1 MARTARR
8 AIAATEGVTYG
19 AAQVREW
26 SASFDATTIEHILAS
41 SPAWVFEAEGVAV
54 AFATL
59 VARADGDAELDL
71 LYVDPELAGCGIGRA
86 LVEAAEHEATGRGHE
101 ALWAD
106 ASVPAQAMLQRC
118 GFTFVR
124 ANPKSLRGA
133 AFDNAWLVK
142 ALRG

>member
-8 AIAATEGVTYG
+8 AIAGTEGVTYG

-26 SASFDATTIEHILAS
+26 SASFDTTTIERMLAGS
-41 SPAWVFEAEGVAV
+41 TVWVVEAEGVAV

-86 LVEAAEHEATGRGHE
+86 LVEAVEREAAVRGHG

-106 ASVPAQAMLQRC
+106 VSVPALAMLQRC

-124 ANPKSLRGA
+124 ANPKSLRGV

-142 ALRG
+142 ALRS